1 MLQFPQIKLGSIINY
16 NDAPCLV
23 VKCDFM
29 KVNRGKPVKQ
39 CTMKN
44 LLTGGNFNYSFKSG
58 ESIEE
63 ADMKKELA
71 TFLYISGDSLS
82 FMVSSTYETVELNT
96 EMLGDKADYLKEGLE
111 VHIVYFNDNPISV
124 DLPIKISYTITQTSP
139 AVKGNS
145 VNNITKE
152 AMLETGKVVKV
163 PAFIE
168 EGEKVLINTIED
180 EYVER
185 DNS

>member
-1 MLQFPQIKLGSIINY
+1 MLQFSDIKLGSIINY
-16 NDAPCLV
+16 NDAPCV
-23 VKCDFM
+23 VTKCDFM

-44 LLTGGNFNYSFKSG
+44 LITGNNFNYSFKSG

-63 ADMKKELA
+63 ADMKKEVA
-71 TFLYISGDSLS
+71 TFLYASGDTLS
-82 FMVSSTYETVELNT
+82 FMVTSTYETLELDRS
-96 EMLGDKADYLKEGLE
+96 MLEDKADYLKEGLE
-111 VHIVYFNDNPISV
+111 VYLVYYNDNPISI
-124 DLPIKISYTITQTSP
+124 DLPIKVSYTITQTSP
-139 AVKGNS
+139 AVKGNT

-152 AMLETGKVVKV
+152 ATIETGKIIKV

-168 EGEKVLINTIED
+168 EGEKVLVNTIED

>member
-1 MLQFPQIKLGSIINY
+1 MLQFSDIKLGSIVNY
-16 NDAPCLV
+16 QDAPCV
-23 VKCDFM
+23 VTKCDFM

-44 LLTGGNFNYSFKSG
+44 LLTGNNFNYSFKSG

-63 ADMKKELA
+63 ADMKKEAA
-71 TFLYISGDSLS
+71 TFMYATGETYS
-82 FMVSSTYETVELNT
+82 FMVTSTYETLELH
-96 EMLGDKADYLKEGLE
+96 EDLLGDQADYLKDGLD
-111 VHIVYFNDNPISV
+111 VTIVYFNDAPIAV
-124 DLPIKISYTITQTSP
+124 DIPLKISYTITKTAP

-152 AMLETGKVVKV
+152 ATIETGKVIRV
-163 PAFIE
+163 PAFIS
-168 EGEKVLINTIED
+168 EGEKVLVNTAENA
-180 EYVER
+180 YVER

>member
-1 MLQFPQIKLGSIINY
+1 MLQFPQIKLGSIVNY
-16 NDAPCLV
+16 NDAPCVV

-44 LLTGGNFNYSFKSG
+44 LITGNNFNYSFKSG

-63 ADMKKELA
+63 ADMKKENA
-71 TFLYISGDSLS
+71 TFMYATGDMLS
-82 FMVSSTYETVELNT
+82 FMIASTFETLDIDKS
-96 EMLGDKADYLKEGLE
+96 MLDDKATYLKDGLE
-111 VHIVYFNDNPISV
+111 VIIVYYNDNPIAV
-124 DLPIKISYTITQTSP
+124 DLPIKISYTITSTAP

-152 AMLETGKVVKV
+152 ATIETGKVIRV
-163 PAFIE
+163 PGFIE
-168 EGEKVLINTIED
+168 EGEKVLVNTIED

>member
-1 MLQFPQIKLGSIINY
+1 MLQFPQIKLGSIISY
-16 NDAPCLV
+16 KDAPCVV

-44 LLTGGNFNYSFKSG
+44 LITGNNFNYSFKSG

-63 ADMKKELA
+63 ADMAKKKA
-71 TFLYISGDSLS
+71 TYLYAVDQDLS
-82 FMVSSTYETVELNT
+82 FMLSDTFETLEVNKDL
-96 EMLGDKADYLKEGLE
+96 LADKVTYLKDGLE
-111 VHIVYFNDNPISV
+111 VFIVFYNDNPIAV
-124 DLPIKISYTITQTSP
+124 DLPIKVGYTITETSP
-139 AVKGNS
+139 AVKGNTVS
-145 VNNITKE
+145 NLTKE
-152 AMLETGKVVKV
+152 ATIETGRIVKV

-168 EGEKVLINTIED
+168 TGEKIIINTIED
-180 EYVER
+180 EYAER

>member
-16 NDAPCLV
+16 NDAPCVV

-44 LLTGGNFNYSFKSG
+44 LITGSNFNYSFKSG

-63 ADMKKELA
+63 ADMAKKQA
-71 TFLYISGDSLS
+71 TFLYEADGNLS
-82 FMVSSTYETVELNT
+82 FMVTETYETIELNK
-96 EMLGDKADYLKEGLE
+96 EIMSDKANYLKEGLE
-111 VHIVYFNDNPISV
+111 VYIVFYNDNPISV
-124 DLPIKISYTITQTSP
+124 DLPIKIGYKIIETSP

-152 AMLETGKVVKV
+152 ATIETGRVIRV

-168 EGEKVLINTIED
+168 SGEKVLVNTIED